1 MNTPNP
7 MKSMLDYLAALEEH
21 NERAWY
27 HAHKPA
33 LQQAQETFFSFLQML
48 LFALGE
54 EEAEF
59 LYLNPRDLTFRIPRD
74 ARLYRDKPPYHP
86 AFRANLSP
94 KGKVPIPCACF
105 LCLRP
110 GGRSFIG
117 GGLFASG
124 FRGATLRVRDHLDRY
139 GEEWLS
145 VIQDVGFAQH
155 FTVEGERL
163 KNVPREYDRDHPL
176 GEFLKHKSWYA
187 KSYFSDEEVLAEDF
201 LDQVLDRIR
210 LLRPLN
216 GFLNEA
222 LSGYQLPN
230 WE

>member
-7 MKSMLDYLAALEEH
+7 MKTMLDYLADLEEH

-33 LQQAQETFFSFLQML
+33 MQEAQAVFLSFLQAL
-48 LFALGE
+48 LFTLGE
-54 EEAEF
+54 EEEDF
-59 LYLNPRDLTFRIPRD
+59 RYLNPRDLTFRIPRD

-94 KGKVPIPCACF
+94 KGKVPIPCGYF
-105 LCLRP
+105 LYLRP
-110 GGRSFIG
+110 QGRSFVG
-117 GGLFASG
+117 GGLFSAG
-124 FRGATLRVRDHLDRY
+124 FRGATLRVREHLDRY
-139 GEEWLS
+139 GETWLS
-145 VIQDVGFAQH
+145 IVGDPG
-155 FTVEGERL
+155 FTQWFTLEGEKL
-163 KNVPREYDRDHPL
+163 KNVPREYDRNHAL
-176 GEFLKHKSWYA
+176 GEDLKHKSWYA
-187 KSYFSDEEVLAEDF
+187 KSYFTDEEVLAEDF
-201 LDQVLDRIR
+201 LDLVMDRIR

-222 LSGYQLPN
+222 LTGYQLPN